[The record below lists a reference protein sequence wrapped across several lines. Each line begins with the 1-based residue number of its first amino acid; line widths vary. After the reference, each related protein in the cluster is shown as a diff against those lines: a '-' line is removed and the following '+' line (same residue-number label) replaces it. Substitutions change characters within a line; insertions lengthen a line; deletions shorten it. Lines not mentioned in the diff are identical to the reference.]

1 MTIRSRLVPSVV
13 FFMLA
18 SGGLGGAM
26 AHGQASV
33 GGKGESPK
41 PAGNAGTTPLI
52 PRAALFGNSDRSQ
65 GRISP
70 DGTRIAFLA
79 PVNGVM
85 NVWVGPSNK
94 ITDAKPVTN
103 DDKRGIRQYSWS
115 YNNQN
120 ILFTQDKGGDENWR
134 IYSVD
139 LVGGGIRDLTPLEN
153 TQARIEAVSEKFPD
167 EIVVG
172 LNDRNPMF
180 HDLHRVNIKSGERK
194 LLLENTGYAGFSV
207 DDDYR
212 VRIASK
218 VEKDGSVAMLRSV
231 EEGKAGFEAWFT
243 VPMADANLT
252 SPVGFNKDGTKVYI
266 IDSRDRNTAALFEMD
281 MKTGDKKLIFEDPR
295 CDVSGVMIN
304 PISKTVDAVESE
316 YLRAEWAL
324 VQSAADA
331 APSMAADFMAIRKA
345 AGDGTI
351 AVLSRTQDDT
361 KWTVG
366 VIPDNGSPKTW
377 LVERGDLTA
386 AKRSPKVT
394 LLWNNRVALAD
405 QPLVKM
411 FPVVIKSRDGLDMVS
426 YLTLPKDA
434 DTDGNGKPERPLPM
448 VLNVH
453 GGPWARDSWGLD
465 PEHQWLA
472 NRGYAV
478 LSVNFR
484 SSTGFGKDFLN
495 KGNMQWAATMH
506 DDLIDAVNWAV
517 DQKIAVKDKVA
528 IYGGSY
534 GGYAALTG
542 LTFTPD
548 VFACGVSI
556 VGPSNLVTL
565 LNSIPAYWGPALDLM
580 TKQVGDHRTEEGRK
594 FLESRSPLTLV
605 DKITKPLLI
614 GQGANDP
621 RVKQAESD
629 QIVAAMQ
636 AKKIPVTYV
645 LYPDEGHGFARP
657 PNRMSFYAVAETFLA
672 QVLGGRVEPIGDAFK
687 GSTIQVP
694 AGEQFVPGVSEALA
708 AVKAATPPA
717 PASPA
722 KDEKKN

>member
-1 MTIRSRLVPSVV
+1 MTIRSTLVPSVM
-13 FFMLA
+13 FFVLA
-18 SGGLGGAM
+18 SGALSGHAAHAQATGAKTEN
-26 AHGQASV
+26 AKPGAAASNV
-33 GGKGESPK
+33 
-41 PAGNAGTTPLI
+41 PLI
-52 PRAALFGNSDRSQ
+52 PRSVLFGNPDRSQ
-65 GRISP
+65 GRVSP
-70 DGTRIAFLA
+70 DGKKIAFLA

-85 NVWVGPSNK
+85 NVWVGPADK
-94 ITDAKPVTN
+94 IADAKPVTN
-103 DDKRGIRQYSWS
+103 DDKRGIRQYFWS
-115 YNNQN
+115 YTNQHV
-120 ILFTQDKGGDENWR
+120 LFLQDRGGDENWR

-139 LVGGGIRDLTPLEN
+139 LASGAIKDLTPIDK

-180 HDLHRVNIKSGERK
+180 HDLHRMNIRTGEKK

-207 DDDYR
+207 DDDFR
-212 VRIASK
+212 VRLASK
-218 VEKDGSVAMLRSV
+218 FEKDGSVTMLRAV
-231 EEGKAGFEAWFT
+231 EEGKAGFERWFS

-252 SPVGFNKDGTKVYI
+252 NPVGFNKDGTKLYI

-295 CDVSGVMIN
+295 CDVSGVLIN
-304 PISKTVDAVESE
+304 PVSKTVDAVESE
-316 YLRAEWAL
+316 YLKAEWAL
-324 VQSAADA
+324 VQSTADA
-331 APSMAADFMAIRKA
+331 APAIAADFMAIRKA

-351 AVLSRTQDDT
+351 AINSRSLDDT
-361 KWTVG
+361 TWTVA
-366 VIPDNGSPKTW
+366 VVPDDGAPKTW
-377 LVERGDLTA
+377 LVERGDLSNP
-386 AKRSPKVT
+386 KRSPKVT
-394 LLWNNRVALAD
+394 LLWNNRQALND
-405 QPLVKM
+405 QPTVKM
-411 FPVVIKSRDGLDMVS
+411 LPVVIKSRDGIELVS
-426 YLTLPKDA
+426 YLSLPKGSDA
-434 DTDGNGKPERPLPM
+434 DGNGRPDKPLPM

-495 KGNMQWAATMH
+495 KGNLEWAGKMH

-517 DQKIAVKDKVA
+517 DQKIAIKDKVA

-594 FLESRSPLTLV
+594 FLESRSPLTFV
-605 DKITKPLLI
+605 DRITKPLLI

-629 QIVAAMQ
+629 QIVHKMQ
-636 AKKIPVTYV
+636 EKKIPVTYV

-657 PNRMSFYAVAETFLA
+657 PNRMSFYAVTETFLA

-708 AVKAATPPA
+708 ANKA
-717 PASPA
+717 ASPA
-722 KDEKKN
+722 PTKDQKKN